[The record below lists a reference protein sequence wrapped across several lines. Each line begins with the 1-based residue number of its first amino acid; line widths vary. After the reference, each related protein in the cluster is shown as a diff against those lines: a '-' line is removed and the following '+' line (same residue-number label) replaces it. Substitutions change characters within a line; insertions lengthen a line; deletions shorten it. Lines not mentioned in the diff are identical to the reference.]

1 MLLKSFRR
9 SLPVGLAQ
17 AALCLGCLQPCT
29 AQPAA
34 PGLGERPRIGLVLSG
49 GGARG
54 GAHLGVLKVL
64 QELQVP
70 VDVVVGTSAGAIIG
84 AAYASGMPLA
94 EIEAEMRPLHTA
106 TLFRDIDRSDLPV
119 RRKADDVHNY
129 IGPEVGINAAG
140 LALPKG
146 AVAGVSLEAVLRRLT
161 ARQHD
166 EDFDRLPVRFRAVA
180 SDVTTAEMVV
190 LGRGSL
196 ATAIRASMALPAIV
210 NPVEVDGRLLV
221 DGGVSRNLP
230 VDVARALGADVVIAV
245 NIGTPLLR
253 RDELTSL
260 LSVSEQMV
268 RVLTAKN
275 VNQSLQEL
283 GPQDVLITPE
293 LGSVTTADFDH
304 LFEAA
309 SAGEKAARA
318 AAGQLARWR
327 VDASAYAAL
336 ELRRITGPGAA
347 PRVDE
352 VRIVG
357 LQRANPDAVRAALSI
372 QPGDAFDAAAA
383 DADMRRLYASGDFER
398 VSYHLGDSPAGGQVV
413 TVDLSEKAWGPNYLR
428 FGLEL
433 SSDFDGNSHFNLLLA
448 HRRAWLNRLG
458 AEWHNTLQIGRVDRL
473 RTEWHQ
479 PLEASH
485 QLFAT
490 THAEVDR
497 EPFDLY
503 VDGERI
509 GRYKREQ
516 AMLGLGAGWA
526 MGHAGELRASL
537 LRGHVRLGNDT
548 GFIPGH
554 ALVAPASLAG
564 VSTRL
569 RLDTLDS
576 LRFPREGVL
585 VDARYFHSLPGLG
598 ADDRYDKLEYTLQGA
613 LSRGAHTLRAAAFG
627 TLAARGTALPNYELA
642 QLGGFLRLSG
652 YRTNEFLG
660 TSARLARLVY
670 AYRITTPGLLDG
682 VHLGLSAE
690 AGRVS
695 DAVLSAAAQHGTLRS
710 NAVFLAADTP
720 VGPVYLGLGRAS
732 GGRSALYL
740 YLGMP

>member
-1 MLLKSFRR
+1 MLKSFRR

-34 PGLGERPRIGLVLSG
+34 AGLGERPRIGLVLSG

-180 SDVTTAEMVV
+180 TDVTTAEMVV

-283 GPQDVLITPE
+283 GPQDVLITPD
-293 LGSVTTADFDH
+293 LGGVTTADFDH

-433 SSDFDGNSHFNLLLA
+433 SSVRRQLALQPAARASPRLAEPAGCRMAQHAPDRPRRPPA
-448 HRRAWLNRLG
+448 HRVAPAARSVAPAVRHHACRGGPRALRPVCRWRAHRPLQARAGHARPGRRLG
-458 AEWHNTLQIGRVDRL
+458 HGPCGRTARQPAAGARQAGQRHRL
-473 RTEWHQ
+473 HSG
-479 PLEASH
+479 PCA
-485 QLFAT
+485 
-490 THAEVDR
+490 
-497 EPFDLY
+497 
-503 VDGERI
+503 G
-509 GRYKREQ
+509 
-516 AMLGLGAGWA
+516 GAGQPGRCEHPA
-526 MGHAGELRASL
+526 AAGHAGQ
-537 LRGHVRLGNDT
+537 
-548 GFIPGH
+548 P
-554 ALVAPASLAG
+554 
-564 VSTRL
+564 
-569 RLDTLDS
+569 
-576 LRFPREGVL
+576 
-585 VDARYFHSLPGLG
+585 
-598 ADDRYDKLEYTLQGA
+598 
-613 LSRGAHTLRAAAFG
+613 
-627 TLAARGTALPNYELA
+627 ALPA
-642 QLGGFLRLSG
+642 
-652 YRTNEFLG
+652 
-660 TSARLARLVY
+660 
-670 AYRITTPGLLDG
+670 
-682 VHLGLSAE
+682 
-690 AGRVS
+690 
-695 DAVLSAAAQHGTLRS
+695 
-710 NAVFLAADTP
+710 
-720 VGPVYLGLGRAS
+720 
-732 GGRSALYL
+732 
-740 YLGMP
+740 